1 MSKLTRRT
9 TKQRTRRTRRASR
22 DQDALNGM
30 AQRLATQRMIFTM
43 LEAGGHV
50 LREEFDFTPE
60 QSGEWGRK
68 VLERMAVQFHQQTAE
83 ITAATEQQAA
93 RQPEPDVSA

>member
-1 MSKLTRRT
+1 MNKLTRRT
-9 TKQRTRRTRRASR
+9 TKQRTRRRRER
-22 DQDALNGM
+22 DALNEM
-30 AQRLATQRMIFTM
+30 AQRMATQRMIFTM

-50 LREEFDFTPE
+50 LREDFGFTPE

-68 VLERMAVQFHQQTAE
+68 VLERMAVQFHQQMAE

>member
-9 TKQRTRRTRRASR
+9 NQRRTRRTRR
-22 DQDALNGM
+22 DQSALNEM

-43 LEAGGHV
+43 LESGGHV